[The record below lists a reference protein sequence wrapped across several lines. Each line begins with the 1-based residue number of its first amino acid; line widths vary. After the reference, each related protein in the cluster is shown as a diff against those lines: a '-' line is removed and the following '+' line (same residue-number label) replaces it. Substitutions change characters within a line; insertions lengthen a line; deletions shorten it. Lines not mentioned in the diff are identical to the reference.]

1 MRTGNALWG
10 DSELVGQPGHLA
22 VGCAGKEVMFSFT
35 VHCQPYVTTVVMTH
49 RTYARHSVSGACV
62 SLMVQGARP
71 RLEGAMHV
79 HQCLI
84 DLFQQSVIGE
94 VRKGG
99 VGVVSLCECEFKTE
113 TRTCLCAGRTF
124 GTSGGGVCLRGI
136 CQWLGCREGV
146 EVGHNGFQFLVNI
159 TQLWVCMVA
168 LQRHA
173 HGCS

>member
-1 MRTGNALWG
+1 M
-10 DSELVGQPGHLA
+10 DDHEPIGQLGHPV
-22 VGCAGKEVMFSFT
+22 VGCAGKEVTFSFT
-35 VHCQPYVTTVVMTH
+35 VQSVHHQPYVTTAVTAHCMYV
-49 RTYARHSVSGACV
+49 RHSVFRACV

-146 EVGHNGFQFLVNI
+146 EVGRNGFQFLVDI
-159 TQLWVCMVA
+159 TQLQICMVA
-168 LQRHA
+168 LQQCACRC
-173 HGCS
+173 G